1 MKSDHQNQ
9 IETKILNLFR
19 NRLCCLSF
27 PEKLNGKIHSNF
39 VHKEVYE
46 KYFVKSTHHRKSWFQ
61 FHIIFVNLQR
71 CPFHGKFCV
80 YQPANVSLN
89 NFKSILSMCKH

>member
-9 IETKILNLFR
+9 IETKILNFIRKSLV
-19 NRLCCLSF
+19 F

-39 VHKEVYE
+39 VRKEVKE

-89 NFKSILSMCKH
+89 NFKSILLMCKH